1 MGLGLELRVGVGVGV
16 GVGLEV
22 ELGLGVGVG
31 VDHGLVVRTVAPLL
45 MKLEVKVLGHEPRD
59 LYG

>member
-1 MGLGLELRVGVGVGV
+1 MGLRIGLGLELRSG
-16 GVGLEV
+16 
-22 ELGLGVGVG
+22 LGLGF
-31 VDHGLVVRTVAPLL
+31 DHVLLVRTVAPLL